1 MSRLLLILILFAFA
15 NTLGLSKNIV
25 KYSVGDSILA
35 PDFLEIIDV
44 SWNNIVIPLNNRIES
59 STDKTYDRIVDS
71 IFDSYQLI
79 QKGSIDN
86 PDRFTILDVILRSG
100 EAPFRVNKV
109 EWVRHKFDGRDTLI
123 IKKPLEKFSY
133 SAITN
138 EESKKCIDW
147 NIYIEFPYDQWLN
160 EDDEI
165 LFDTDKG
172 IIKNFISEETR
183 LKNNYTQLQNDYYLQ
198 KKNNKIIILRDRI
211 WYFGV
216 VLLLIVIVFG
226 LWTTIKRIQN
236 SKRNHVKELSLI
248 VSESAYQYESLERKL
263 ATLNG
268 IRMDT
273 LNLLCNEYYEIQEF
287 GKTHTEF
294 FNEVEKHILSMRN
307 TKQLEARETII
318 NAYSDNIISRVRQQ
332 IPDLKIKDI
341 TFLTYLYSGY
351 SPRAI
356 CIFTDLKLP
365 NFYKRRSRLKE
376 KILNSDAPDKEFFA
390 SKMDL

>member
-236 SKRNHVKELSLI
+236 SKRNHVKELSLVTKYYHMLSPI
-248 VSESAYQYESLERKL
+248 GMAYLVIY
-263 ATLNG
+263 
-268 IRMDT
+268 
-273 LNLLCNEYYEIQEF
+273 LL
-287 GKTHTEF
+287 
-294 FNEVEKHILSMRN
+294 FNRHN
-307 TKQLEARETII
+307 
-318 NAYSDNIISRVRQQ
+318 QQ
-332 IPDLKIKDI
+332 
-341 TFLTYLYSGY
+341 T
-351 SPRAI
+351 
-356 CIFTDLKLP
+356 
-365 NFYKRRSRLKE
+365 
-376 KILNSDAPDKEFFA
+376 
-390 SKMDL
+390 